1 MELRQLRYFVRAVE
15 TGSINRAAKDLGL
28 VTSALSQQLSRLEG
42 ELCTRLLHRTASGVA
57 TTDAGQAF
65 YEQAQ
70 LALRHVE
77 YAVRSAQQARLSG
90 HVNVGMAS
98 STASVLEL
106 PFVHAMQLRYP
117 EVRVRLV
124 ESLSATLL
132 AQLNARKLDLAVL
145 FETDMTPCWGSEKLV
160 EERMFLLGLR
170 TMPELQDIAETS
182 VSIRALVQVPLVLG
196 SHGMRSVVDEAFAR
210 VHCEP
215 RIALEV
221 DSLAI
226 LMDMVSAGVAA
237 TIQSGA
243 ATTRLVGDHVRR
255 IEISDQLAR
264 RRTIVSSLSED
275 EMTPAALG
283 ARLVLKDV
291 ARDLVSAGRWPGAVF
306 TNHDKPVSTG

>member
-65 YEQAQ
+65 YVQAQ
-70 LALRHVE
+70 LALRHVD
-77 YAVRSAQQARLSG
+77 YAVRSAQKARLSG
-90 HVNVGMAS
+90 HVSVGMAS
-98 STASVLEL
+98 STASVLAL

-117 EVRVRLV
+117 EVGVRLV
-124 ESLSATLL
+124 ESLSASLL
-132 AQLNARKLDLAVL
+132 AGLNARKLDLAVL
-145 FETDMTPCWGSEKLV
+145 FETDMTPRWGSETLV

-170 TMPELQDIAETS
+170 TMPELQDIGENS
-182 VSIRALVQVPLVLG
+182 VSIPDLLQVPLVLG
-196 SHGMRSVVDEAFAR
+196 SQGMRSVVDEAFAR
-210 VHCEP
+210 AHCAP

-226 LMDMVSAGVAA
+226 LMDMVSAGIAA

-255 IEISDQLAR
+255 VEISDPLAR
-264 RRTIVSSLSED
+264 RRTIVSSLGED
-275 EMTPAALG
+275 EMTPAALA
-283 ARLVLKDV
+283 ARIVLRDV
-291 ARDLVSAGRWPGAVF
+291 ARELVATGRWPGAVF
-306 TNHDKPVSTG
+306 TNPDKPVTSR